1 MPEKKEKF
9 NSYEKKYFSTQ
20 EVADITGLTQTT
32 LTLWLR
38 NKIIDDSKIRR
49 DPDGRRLW
57 TREDIEMIQKI
68 KKQEGWS

>member
-9 NSYEKKYFSTQ
+9 NPYGKKYFSTQ